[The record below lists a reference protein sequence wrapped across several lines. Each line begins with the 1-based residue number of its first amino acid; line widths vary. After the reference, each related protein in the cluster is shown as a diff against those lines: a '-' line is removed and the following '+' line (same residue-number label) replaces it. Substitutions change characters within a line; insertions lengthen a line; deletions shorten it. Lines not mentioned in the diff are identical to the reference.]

1 MNCRCSFPEESTAM
15 HGGQNEKDD
24 RRPPLQDT
32 IIPCATK
39 KSLCCFFFFK
49 IFATNNQIS
58 FDSTSSGLFFCF
70 SLVFMHGTSVPITVQ
85 ASHSM
90 YAL

>member
-1 MNCRCSFPEESTAM
+1 MNCRCSFPEKSTAM

-24 RRPPLQDT
+24 RRPPLQD
-32 IIPCATK
+32 IIN
-39 KSLCCFFFFK
+39 SLRNKNAYAAFSFK
-49 IFATNNQIS
+49 ISATNNQIS

>member
-1 MNCRCSFPEESTAM
+1 MNCRCSFPEVSTAM

-39 KSLCCFFFFK
+39 MLMLFFFK
-49 IFATNNQIS
+49 ISATNNQIS